1 MLTKAGN
8 RTYEGIYAPEM
19 RPRLNAMERG
29 ILKWAVIDRDDRV
42 LDIGLGNGMMVD
54 YLRRNMEC
62 EVCGV
67 SDNME
72 LVRSTR
78 ALVCSADLVYAPVGD
93 IPWRDGAF
101 QTVLMRLK
109 RMDADML
116 RLQLEEVSR
125 VMKDGGQLVVG
136 IECLPRVIGT
146 VKRLLGDSMSQ
157 EPEAISRKKAEA
169 MLAEL
174 GFEHFSWQRIALE
187 CGVLICWKKNPL
199 EEDCKR
205 FTEEKETASA

>member
-8 RTYEGIYAPEM
+8 RTYEGLIYPGM
-19 RPRLNAMERG
+19 RPRLSAMERG

-42 LDIGLGNGMMVD
+42 LDIGLGNGLMVD
-54 YLRRNMEC
+54 YLRRHMEC

-101 QTVLMRLK
+101 QTVLMRAK
-109 RMDADML
+109 RMEPEML
-116 RLQLEEVSR
+116 RLQLEEVAR
-125 VMKDGGQLVVG
+125 VMKDGAQLVMG

-146 VKRLLGDSMSQ
+146 VKRLLNDGMSQ
-157 EPEAISRKKAEA
+157 EPDAISRKHAEQI
-169 MLAEL
+169 LRDL
-174 GFEHFSWQRIALE
+174 GFEHFSWQRVALE

-199 EEDCKR
+199 EENWNQA
-205 FTEEKETASA
+205 EA